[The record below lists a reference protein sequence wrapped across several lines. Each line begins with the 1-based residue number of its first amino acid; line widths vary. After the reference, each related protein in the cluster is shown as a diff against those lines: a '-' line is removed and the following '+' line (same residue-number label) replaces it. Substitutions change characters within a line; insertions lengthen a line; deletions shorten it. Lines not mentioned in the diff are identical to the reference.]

1 MVVNLPR
8 GAVPIPDHALRSL
21 TTQPVPP
28 RPGPGMILAR
38 FLEGLADHWESLE
51 STPTERLGSA
61 VVDLSVAF
69 LMSLAEAHGLLSP
82 HPRRSELLQEI
93 KAFITQNL
101 GEPHLSPQ
109 QIAAEHHISVRY
121 LHLLFHHDKRTVR
134 GFLQEQRLEHCRADL
149 TDPFHPGRTVG
160 VIRARWGFRDD
171 AVFGRAFKKAYG
183 ISPGEYR
190 KRHFQAP

>member
-1 MVVNLPR
+1 
-8 GAVPIPDHALRSL
+8 
-21 TTQPVPP
+21 
-28 RPGPGMILAR
+28 MILAR
-38 FLEGLADHWESLE
+38 FLEGLADHWESLG
-51 STPTERLGSA
+51 SSPTERLGSA

-82 HPRRSELLQEI
+82 HPRRSELLEEI
-93 KAFITQNL
+93 KAFIIRNL

-109 QIAAEHHISVRY
+109 QIAAAHHISVRY

-149 TDPFHPGRTVG
+149 TDSSRPGRTVG

-171 AVFGRAFKKAYG
+171 AGFGRAFKKAYG

-190 KRHFQAP
+190 KRRCGAL

>member
-1 MVVNLPR
+1 
-8 GAVPIPDHALRSL
+8 
-21 TTQPVPP
+21 
-28 RPGPGMILAR
+28 MILTR
-38 FLEGLADHWESLE
+38 FLEGLADHWEGLE

-61 VVDLSVAF
+61 AVDLSVAF
-69 LMSLAEAHGLLSP
+69 LMSLAEAHEPQSP
-82 HPRRSELLQEI
+82 RPRRAELLKEI
-93 KAFITQNL
+93 KAFIIQNL

-109 QIAAEHHISVRY
+109 LIAAEHHISVRY

-149 TDPFHPGRTVG
+149 TDSSRPGRTVG

-171 AVFGRAFKKAYG
+171 AGFGRAFKKAYG

-190 KRHFQAP
+190 KRRCGAL